1 MSDHTDVVA
10 LTKKTAALSK
20 HEKELYDALF
30 DLVVKLTRDGKT
42 SYPDIISQVEQRA
55 LGKDIL
61 WVRTLVSAA
70 QKFVT
75 DLHTLAFD
83 ASVQLFRSGAE
94 WREVTSKLEQLG
106 YHSFDSQMVAA
117 RAKAKA
123 AEEK

>member
-1 MSDHTDVVA
+1 MNEHTDVLA
-10 LTKKTAALSK
+10 LTKKTAALSA
-20 HEKELYDALF
+20 HEQGLYDSLF
-30 DLVVKLTRDGKT
+30 DLVVRLTREGKT